1 MQLESKS
8 TTVML
13 RLLEPIQ
20 YRVEYRSIIVVV
32 GGGGAVINVVNHAA
46 AGVAAQHLFD
56 KHAITCVTDTRRL
69 RCSDCRIFAPP
80 RTSAHTSHHR
90 GQLPAPGYNPNP

>member
-1 MQLESKS
+1 
-8 TTVML
+8 ML
-13 RLLEPIQ
+13 RLLEPLQ

-69 RCSDCRIFAPP
+69 RCSDCRIFTPLAHLRTLPTIAVNCPP
-80 RTSAHTSHHR
+80 QDITLT
-90 GQLPAPGYNPNP
+90 PNLNC